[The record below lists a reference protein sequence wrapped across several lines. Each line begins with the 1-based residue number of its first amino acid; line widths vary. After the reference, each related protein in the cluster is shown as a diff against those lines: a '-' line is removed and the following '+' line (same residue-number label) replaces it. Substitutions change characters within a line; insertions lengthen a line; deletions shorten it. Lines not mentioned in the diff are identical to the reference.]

1 MASASGSATRPVANG
16 VVSAGYVVGAD
27 GANSAV
33 RVLSGISM
41 QGSGDVLSGFTTLIQ
56 APLWAALG
64 EHRYGLYATNHGGE
78 ESLFLPAGR
87 NDRWIFSYRLDP
99 RTGGAG
105 VLAPRELVSRIRCAA
120 GIDDLPVRIER
131 SGSFSSYAEIADRF
145 RSHRTFL
152 VGDAAHRVTPRGGTG
167 MNAAFQ
173 GGHELGW
180 RLGWVL
186 RGWADAGLLEGYE
199 RERRP
204 LAEHNVARSAD
215 PDGARRPPGEE
226 LRVDLA
232 GRIGHHWI
240 TVAGRRRSTLD
251 LLGPGL
257 TLVTGPNAGAW
268 KGAARVL
275 DGAPPLT
282 LRTVDEIT
290 ARALG
295 IRSAGALLVRP
306 DGFPAESW
314 SGDAGAGSAL
324 QRAIADLTCRDP
336 GGRREADAA

>member
-1 MASASGSATRPVANG
+1 M
-16 VVSAGYVVGAD
+16 
-27 GANSAV
+27 
-33 RVLSGISM
+33 
-41 QGSGDVLSGFTTLIQ
+41 
-56 APLWAALG
+56 
-64 EHRYGLYATNHGGE
+64 
-78 ESLFLPAGR
+78 
-87 NDRWIFSYRLDP
+87 
-99 RTGGAG
+99 
-105 VLAPRELVSRIRCAA
+105 LAPRELVSRMRCAA

-180 RLGWVL
+180 RLAWVL

-215 PDGARRPPGEE
+215 PDGTRRSPGEE

-251 LLGPGL
+251 LLGRGL

-268 KGAARVL
+268 KSGGEGARRCPAARPSEPSTRSRHERWVSAPRARFSFGPTGFL
-275 DGAPPLT
+275 PSRGRATPAPDRRCSGRSPTSPAGTRVGGARRT
-282 LRTVDEIT
+282 RRDRHLR
-290 ARALG
+290 
-295 IRSAGALLVRP
+295 
-306 DGFPAESW
+306 
-314 SGDAGAGSAL
+314 
-324 QRAIADLTCRDP
+324 
-336 GGRREADAA
+336 